1 MFCRARHESRAN
13 YLNNSKQAAVSVFH
27 RHSQQVPRYKTCSVR
42 ARYRHS
48 RGGLGSGGGS
58 DDDVMMATDSDAV
71 IVLQRTSAPVFLSPE
86 RLKYLHA
93 YASGMLMVCPI
104 SGKCITVADGC
115 GGHTGSYDDDV

>member
-13 YLNNSKQAAVSVFH
+13 DLNNSKQAAVSVFH
-27 RHSQQVPRYKTCSVR
+27 WHSQQVPRYKTCSVR

-48 RGGLGSGGGS
+48 RGGMGSGGGS

-71 IVLQRTSAPVFLSPE
+71 IVLRRTSAPVFLSPE

-93 YASGMLMVCPI
+93 YASGMLRVCPI
-104 SGKCITVADGC
+104 SGKCITGADGC
-115 GGHTGSYDDDV
+115 GGHTGSYDDEV